1 MDNDGKE
8 LMNEYYTEA
17 GPKLAQRIDQE
28 WGASENLRQH
38 NSIFK
43 FDFIPDLLVMDIKIC
58 KSSAMN
64 NLSTRYAFLVLTVEL
79 THFEK

>member
-1 MDNDGKE
+1 
-8 LMNEYYTEA
+8 MNEYYTEA

-43 FDFIPDLLVMDIKIC
+43 FDFIPEAWVKILVMDIKIC